1 MRVLLVEDNIL
12 LGEGLF
18 DTLQDEG
25 ETVDWMKD
33 GQQALS
39 ALSVE
44 GFDLAILDLGLP
56 KVDGLEVLR
65 QLRSGNGS
73 LSKNQHIPVLIL
85 TARDEI
91 QNRVKGLDFGADDY
105 LVKPFDIS
113 ELMARMRAL
122 TRRSKGRTSDTIS
135 VGTLEIRPSERKVSL
150 DGSPIS
156 LSRREY
162 ALLVALAEKPDQVFT
177 KQQLGQTLYG
187 WGEEVES
194 NALEVHIHNLRKK
207 LQGRFI
213 RTLRG
218 IGYSLTLA
226 EEAT

>member
-25 ETVDWMKD
+25 EAVDWMKD
-33 GQQALS
+33 GQQALA
-39 ALSVE
+39 ALRSEHFNLV
-44 GFDLAILDLGLP
+44 ILDLGLP
-56 KVDGLEVLR
+56 RIDGLEVLR
-65 QLRSGNGS
+65 QLRGGHGG
-73 LSKNQHIPVLIL
+73 LEQNQHVPVLIL

-91 QNRVKGLDFGADDY
+91 QDRVKGLDYGADDY

-122 TRRSKGRTSDTIS
+122 TRRAKGRTVDSIT
-135 VGTLEIRPSERKVSL
+135 VGTLEICPSERRVML
-150 DGSPIS
+150 DGSPVT

-162 ALLVALAEKPDQVFT
+162 ALLTAMAEKPDQVFT

-218 IGYSLTLA
+218 IGYSLSPA
-226 EEAT
+226 EETP